1 MSLCQLNQLPPDNE
15 LLSSS
20 DAATRVLSVAVVE
33 NDFVARV
40 YAKIASVYDWTYG
53 PTLHAGRRKA
63 IQRLAIHPGD
73 DVLEVGVGT
82 AINAALYPR
91 DCIVTG
97 IDLSKSMLEK
107 GRRRINSHGIRNVR
121 LLPMDAADLKF
132 PDESFDIVYAPYVI
146 SVVPDPVRVAREMH
160 RVCRVGGRFVFLSHF
175 LNNNRLMALVERLI
189 SPLTVHIG
197 FKADLDLPA
206 FLAQAQLKPTSIEK
220 VNIPRI
226 WSLVTC
232 HKKA

>member
-1 MSLCQLNQLPPDNE
+1 MSLCQLNESPPDNE
-15 LLSSS
+15 LLSPS

-33 NDFVARV
+33 NDFVAKV

-63 IQRLAIHPGD
+63 IKRLAIRPGD

-91 DCIVTG
+91 DCLVTG
-97 IDLSKSMLEK
+97 IDFSESMLEK
-107 GRRRINSHGIRNVR
+107 GWRRVTSQGIRNVR
-121 LLPMDAADLKF
+121 LLQMDAVDLKF
-132 PDESFDIVYAPYVI
+132 PDKSFDIVYAPYVI

-175 LNNNRLMALVERLI
+175 LNSNRLLALAERLI

-232 HKKA
+232 RREA